1 MRPANFDSYWDNVDA
16 ELAALPAQP
25 VVEEIPLRSNEYSTV
40 YALRLTSIGPYRIFG
55 YLCIPTGDGPFPA
68 LLQTPRYGSVNHIPD
83 YNDRLRYV
91 CLQIMHRGQ
100 RLADQPYAAAYPGL
114 LTDGIDDPD
123 EYVYR
128 GIVADCLRAAEFLLS
143 RADVDQDRVV
153 VQGDDLALITAARLS
168 GFALVN
174 AGGLMFHQLPQRRA
188 ETSAYPIEEVN
199 EYCRA
204 HPDQVEAVERTLALF
219 DPLHHAPKVDAD
231 VMFSVGDDGSRY
243 DTLAAALGSHYQPYQ
258 LTHRGGTDHDAL
270 DALVANHLGVE
281 PMSRFIR
288 SFDR

>member
-1 MRPANFDSYWDNVDA
+1 MRPSNFDSYWDNVDA

-25 VVEEIPLRSNEYSTV
+25 VIEELPLRSNEYSTV

-55 YLCIPTGDGPFPA
+55 YLCVPTGDGPFPA

-114 LTDGIDDPD
+114 MTEGIDDPE
-123 EYVYR
+123 EYIYR

-143 RADVDQDRVV
+143 RADVDSNRVTI
-153 VQGDDLALITAARLS
+153 QGDDLALITAARRS

-174 AGGLMFHQLPQRRA
+174 AAGLTFYELADRRH
-188 ETSAYPIEEVN
+188 ESSAYPVEEVN

-204 HPDQVEAVERTLALF
+204 FPDRTAAVESTLAYF
-219 DPLHHAPKVDAD
+219 DPLHHAQALDAD
-231 VMFSVGDDGSRY
+231 VILSVAGDSTRY
-243 DTLAAALGSHYQPYQ
+243 APLAEALSGGCDFYE
-258 LTHRGGTDHDAL
+258 LTHRGGTDHDAV
-270 DALVANHLGVE
+270 DALVAGRLGVE

-288 SFDR
+288 AFGQ

>member
-1 MRPANFDSYWDNVDA
+1 MRPQNLDSYWDNVDA

-25 VVEEIPLRSNEYSTV
+25 VLEELALRSNEYSTV
-40 YALRLTSIGPYRIFG
+40 YALRLTSTGPYRIVG
-55 YLCIPTGDGPFPA
+55 YLCVPTGDGPFPA

-100 RLADQPYAAAYPGL
+100 RLADQPYAARYPGL

-128 GIVADCLRAAEFLLS
+128 GIAADCLRGAEYLLS
-143 RADVDQDRVV
+143 RADIDPARAA
-153 VQGDDLALITAARLS
+153 VQGDDLALITAARRT
-168 GFALVN
+168 GFSLVN
-174 AGGLMFHQLPQRRA
+174 AAGLTFYQLNERRA
-188 ETSAYPIEEVN
+188 ATTAYPVEEVN

-204 HPDQVEAVERTLALF
+204 YPEQVDDVETTLALF
-219 DPLHHAPKVDAD
+219 DPTHHATAIACD
-231 VMFSVGDDGSRY
+231 VVFAAAGDESRY
-243 DTLAAALGSHYQPYQ
+243 APLANALGDHYQPYQ
-258 LTHRGGTDHDAL
+258 LTNRGGTDHDAV
-270 DALVANHLGVE
+270 DRLVAERMDVA

-288 SFDR
+288 TFDR